1 MPSRSAVRSRERESE
16 ATRRAILDAAE
27 TLLTSGGEQAVSI
40 REVCRLARVTA
51 PTVYHHF
58 GDKAAL
64 VDRVVDTC
72 FAELEREF
80 RGRRRPTD
88 PVAALRWGFDRYV
101 AYGVAHPAHYRLMFA
116 RRPSRSTPASLA
128 SYDTLRQ
135 GVAAVAAAGRLR
147 VAVEDAT
154 AAFWATLHGITS
166 LLIADFWN
174 PDETAI
180 GLVLD
185 GMIAQ
190 LTWPAERRLTAL
202 RGASRRT
209 PHDA

>member
-1 MPSRSAVRSRERESE
+1 VTSRIAARSRERESE
-16 ATRRAILDAAE
+16 ATRRAILDATE
-27 TLLTSGGEQAVSI
+27 TLLDRGGEDAVSI

-72 FAELEREF
+72 FAELEHQF
-80 RGRRRPTD
+80 RGPRRPAD
-88 PVAALRWGFDRYV
+88 PVAALRWGFERYV
-101 AYGVAHPAHYRLMFA
+101 AYGLDHPAHYRLMFA
-116 RRPSRSTPASLA
+116 RRPSRSTPASRA
-128 SYDTLRQ
+128 SYDSLRQ

-147 VAVEDAT
+147 VPVEDAT
-154 AAFWATLHGITS
+154 AAFWAALHGVTS
-166 LLIADFWN
+166 LLIADFWQ
-174 PDETAI
+174 PDHTAI
-180 GLVLD
+180 RLVLD

-190 LTWPAERRLTAL
+190 LTWPARRRLSAVS
-202 RGASRRT
+202 GAPRRT